1 MRIESG
7 GGAGVVNEQLAGQN
21 WRNVNNELTAVTG
34 STDPHNLAGGI
45 TGNGSNSFWYGNN
58 IHDINSASPGE
69 MHGIYI
75 DGDGSYDI
83 AYNVIDNVTDGS
95 GFQVYVN
102 GGNGS
107 NYGDNVTFDHNM
119 VYGIAKHGLNIADG
133 SRNGFVYYD
142 NVVYDT
148 AYGCLRFNTNTLN
161 DAKIYNNTFYN
172 CSSHAGYGV
181 VSNDWTLP
189 SNALDMEN
197 NIFYAS
203 NGGTYAGGSVGM
215 AGNIGIVTNN
225 LFYNGSDGDGWDS
238 HPISGDP
245 LFVSTTTPD
254 FHRQSGS
261 PAIGAGSTAV
271 ASVVTTDYDLKA
283 RSSTSID
290 IGAYAY

>member
-1 MRIESG
+1 
-7 GGAGVVNEQLAGQN
+7 
-21 WRNVNNELTAVTG
+21 
-34 STDPHNLAGGI
+34 
-45 TGNGSNSFWYGNN
+45 
-58 IHDINSASPGE
+58 

-83 AYNVIDNVTDGS
+83 AYNVIGNVTYGS

-172 CSSHAGYGV
+172 CSTHAGYGV

-203 NGGTYAGGSVGM
+203 NGGTYAGGSLGM

-254 FHRQSGS
+254 FHLQSGS